1 MQPQIDWSSPQR
13 QPVAGLLVV
22 IIKTF
27 WDVMKRAWPIILLML
42 FRRESGLGKFEIL
55 TIVIAALAL
64 VSGFLNFYFFKFYII
79 NNELTIKKGWLK
91 KGTHVVPLNRIHSVH
106 IEQSFLHKMLN
117 IVKLSIDT
125 AGSDKSE
132 ITIDALHR
140 NMADELKTRL
150 INKEIKTTN
159 EESVAE
165 ALPVVHLSTSDLFK
179 LSISANHIEALLI
192 LISFGFGILENIRQ
206 INEDLI
212 PDANV
217 FVPSGSAIAIAYL
230 IVGVLLLTML
240 VSTAGIFLRYF
251 NFTVRQTYSGYHI
264 RSGLFTVK
272 ERVVTL
278 HKVQYISWK
287 ANWIRKLMGL
297 WMLEYHVA
305 GGDDEKSLMKAKVP
319 ITDEKTLY
327 ILTNQYY
334 PLPNLASVEPLR
346 IHPSYSWR
354 RAVLVGI
361 FPAAI
366 AITILWQFWQW
377 QALFVLVYPVYVI
390 LASIQ
395 YRKKFKLRAYE
406 DVLMIRRGILGEEFI
421 LLQWHNLQT
430 LIVTQSMFQR
440 RKALANIKL
449 FTAAGMVKV
458 PYVNLDSA
466 NALANF
472 ALYKIESTRKN
483 WM

>member
-1 MQPQIDWSSPQR
+1 MHPQIDWSSPQR

-22 IIKTF
+22 VLKTF

-42 FRRESGLGKFEIL
+42 FRRESGLGRFEIL
-55 TIVIAALAL
+55 TMVIAGLAL
-64 VSGFLNFYFFKFYII
+64 VSGFMNFYFFKFYIN

-91 KGTHVVPLNRIHSVH
+91 KSTHVVPLNRIHSAH

-140 NMADELKTRL
+140 SMADELKTRL
-150 INKEIKTTN
+150 INKETSSTK
-159 EESVAE
+159 EEHVE
-165 ALPVVHLSTSDLFK
+165 VELPIVHLNTSDLVK

-217 FVPSGSAIAIAYL
+217 LVPSGSAIAIAYM

-251 NFTVRQTYSGYHI
+251 NFTVRQTLSGYHI

-272 ERVVTL
+272 ERVITL
-278 HKVQYISWK
+278 KKVQYISWK

-305 GGDDEKSLMKAKVP
+305 GSDDEKSLMKAKVP
-319 ITDEKTLY
+319 LTDVKALH
-327 ILTNQYY
+327 ILTNQYH
-334 PLPNLASVEPLR
+334 PLPDFTLVEPLR
-346 IHPSYSWR
+346 IHPSYAWR
-354 RAVLVGI
+354 RAVLAGI
-361 FPAAI
+361 LPTAI
-366 AITILWQFWQW
+366 AITILWTFWQERS
-377 QALFVLVYPVYVI
+377 LFLLLYPIYMTI
-390 LASIQ
+390 ASIQ
-395 YRKKFKLRAYE
+395 FRKKFQLRAYE
-406 DVLMIRRGILGEEFI
+406 DVLMIRRGILGEEFV
-421 LLQWHNLQT
+421 LLQWHHLQT
-430 LIVTQSMFQR
+430 IIMTQSMYQR
-440 RKALANIKL
+440 RKGLANVKL
-449 FTAAGMVKV
+449 YTAAGMVKI
-458 PYVNLDSA
+458 PYADLSSVQ
-466 NALANF
+466 ALVNF
-472 ALYKIESTRKN
+472 ALYKTESTKKN

>member
-1 MQPQIDWSSPQR
+1 MHPQIDWSSPQR

-22 IIKTF
+22 ILKTF

-42 FRRESGLGKFEIL
+42 FRRESGLGRFEIL
-55 TIVIAALAL
+55 TMVIAGLAL
-64 VSGFLNFYFFKFYII
+64 VSGFMNFYFFKFYIN

-91 KGTHVVPLNRIHSVH
+91 KGTHVVPLSRIHSVH
-106 IEQSFLHKMLN
+106 IEQSFLHKLLN

-140 NMADELKTRL
+140 QMADDLKTRL
-150 INKEIKTTN
+150 INKESNAIS
-159 EESVAE
+159 EESSAE
-165 ALPVVHLSTSDLFK
+165 ELPVVHLSISDLLK

-212 PDANV
+212 PDSNI
-217 FVPSGSAIAIAYL
+217 FIPSGSAIAIAYL
-230 IVGVLLLTML
+230 LVGVLLLTML

-251 NFTVRQTYSGYHI
+251 NFTVKQTFSGYHI

-272 ERVVTL
+272 ERVITL
-278 HKVQYISWK
+278 RKVQYISWK

-305 GGDDEKSLMKAKVP
+305 GSDDEKSLMKAKVP
-319 ITDEKTLY
+319 LTDPKALLV
-327 ILTNQYY
+327 LTNQYY
-334 PLPNLASVEPLR
+334 PLPDPAAVEPLR
-346 IHPSYSWR
+346 IHPAYSWR
-354 RAVLVGI
+354 RAVLAGI
-361 FPAAI
+361 LPSII
-366 AITILWQFWQW
+366 AIIILWQFWQE
-377 QALFVLVYPVYVI
+377 QSLFLLIYPLYMTI
-390 LASIQ
+390 AAFQ
-395 YRKKFKLRAYE
+395 YRKKFQLRAYE
-406 DVLMIRRGILGEEFI
+406 EVLMIRRGILGEEFI
-421 LLQWHNLQT
+421 LIQWHNLQT
-430 LIVTQSMFQR
+430 IIVTQSMFQR
-440 RKALANIKL
+440 RRGLANIKL
-449 FTAAGMVKV
+449 FTAAGMVKI
-458 PYVNLDSA
+458 PYVPLQAA
-466 NALANF
+466 NTLANF